1 MFSLPRTDDSH
12 AHCSRT
18 ATVVSNDGKEFK
30 LTPDLLTIER
40 KTLKQTST

>member
-1 MFSLPRTDDSH
+1 MTH
-12 AHCSRT
+12 ALCSRI

-30 LTPDLLTIER
+30 LTSDLLTIER